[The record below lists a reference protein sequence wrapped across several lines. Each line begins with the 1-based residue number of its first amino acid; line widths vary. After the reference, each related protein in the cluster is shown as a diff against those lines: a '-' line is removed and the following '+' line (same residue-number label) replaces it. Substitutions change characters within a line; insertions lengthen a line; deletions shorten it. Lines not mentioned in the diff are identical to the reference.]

1 MPTIAGIRRRGYTPA
16 AMRDFCAR
24 IGVAK
29 KENVIDIALL
39 EATVR
44 EDLNR
49 TAPRAL
55 AVLRPLKVVLEN
67 LPEGHVQTVTAIN
80 NPEDEGAG
88 TRALPLAR
96 EIYIEREDFMEA
108 PPKKFFRLSPGNEV
122 RLRYAYIIKCERIV
136 KDAAGEIVELRCTA
150 DLESLDG
157 ATAAR
162 RVKGTIHW
170 VSAPDAVTAEVRL
183 YERLFTSEDP
193 GEGDRDPLTDLNPNS
208 LERLTA
214 AKVEP
219 SLGHAPAGTRYQFE
233 RQGYFCVDP
242 DSRPGAPVFNR
253 TVTLKDS
260 WARIVTKG

>member
-1 MPTIAGIRRRGYTPA
+1 
-16 AMRDFCAR
+16 MRDFCAR

-55 AVLRPLKVVLEN
+55 AVLRPLKVVIEN
-67 LPEGHVQTVTAIN
+67 LPEGHQATVTAIN
-80 NPEDEGAG
+80 NPENESAG
-88 TRALPLAR
+88 TREIPLAR

-122 RLRYAYIIKCERIV
+122 RLRYAYIIKCERVV
-136 KDAAGEIVELRCTA
+136 KDASGEIVELRCTA
-150 DLESLDG
+150 DLESLAG

-170 VSAPDAVTAEVRL
+170 VSAADAVTAEVRL
-183 YERLFTSEDP
+183 YDRLFKSEDP
-193 GEGDRDPLTDLNPNS
+193 AEGDRDPLTDLNLDS

-219 SLGHAPAGTRYQFE
+219 SLASAPAGTRYQFE

-253 TVTLKDS
+253 TVTLKDA
-260 WARIVTKG
+260 WAKIATKG